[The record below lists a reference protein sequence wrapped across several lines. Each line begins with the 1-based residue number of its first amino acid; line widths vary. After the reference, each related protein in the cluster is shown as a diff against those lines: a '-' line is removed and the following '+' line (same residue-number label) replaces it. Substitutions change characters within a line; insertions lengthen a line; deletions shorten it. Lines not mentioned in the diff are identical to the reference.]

1 MPVDF
6 TPNNFP
12 TVQEFRDFVAAR
24 SRLITLDDISKGCGV
39 SVSWIKQV
47 LNGEI
52 KKPSY
57 ENVTAV
63 YKFVAEIEN
72 GK

>member
-12 TVQEFRDFVAAR
+12 TVQEFRDFVAGR
-24 SRLITLDDISKGCGV
+24 SRLITLEDIAKGCDV

-47 LNGEI
+47 LSGEI

-57 ENVTAV
+57 ENITAV
-63 YKFVAEIEN
+63 YKYIADIEN